1 MNLRQLRAFT
11 LIAEHG
17 SIRAAARALSVT
29 QPAATRSLRELE
41 QSVGVELV
49 RRSVKGVE
57 LTTYGEALYKRAI
70 VIMQETRRAREEI
83 GQMRD
88 GEGGTLNLAVSSAA
102 LVVVPDALVAFRAR
116 MPRVAVSFNEVA
128 PPYSHEQL
136 ELGRYDFLVQ
146 TEYDGEISDGFA
158 HRPLFTLPL
167 AVGARLGHPLRKA
180 RSLAELHDAPWLVPG
195 NSEAPANLL
204 RMAFA
209 AHGLSL
215 PRDTISCHSVAVAL
229 AIMAKSDA
237 LGIFVRPLF
246 EHDLLPSNMRMMAL
260 AHELPSARISILARK
275 ESPPTP
281 AAECFIDCLIA
292 TRDAMIASGKEGGA
306 VRKNPVF
313 TDPAGLAR
321 P

>member
-1 MNLRQLRAFT
+1 MNLRQLRAFA

-17 SIRAAARALSVT
+17 SIRAAARALAVT

-41 QSVGVELV
+41 QSVGVDLV

-70 VIMQETRRAREEI
+70 VILQETRRARDEI

-88 GEGGTLNLAVSSAA
+88 GEGGTLSLAVSSAA

-116 MPRVAVSFNEVA
+116 MPRVAVAFNEVG

-136 ELGRYDFLVQ
+136 DSGRYDFLVQ
-146 TEYDGEISDGFA
+146 TEYDGEINDGFA

-167 AVGARLGHPLRKA
+167 AIGARLGHPLRRA
-180 RSLAELHDAPWLVPG
+180 RSLTELHDAPWLVPG
-195 NSEAPANLL
+195 NTGAPANLVK
-204 RMAFA
+204 MAFA
-209 AHGLSL
+209 AHGLPL
-215 PRDTISCHSVAVAL
+215 PRDIISCHSVAVAL

-246 EHDLLPSNMRMMAL
+246 EHELLPSHMRMMQL
-260 AHELPSARISILARK
+260 THELPSARISILARK

-281 AAECFIDCLIA
+281 AAECFIECLIEA
-292 TRDAMIASGKEGGA
+292 RDAMVASSKAGRSRRK
-306 VRKNPVF
+306 VRAPGIER
-313 TDPAGLAR
+313 D
-321 P
+321 